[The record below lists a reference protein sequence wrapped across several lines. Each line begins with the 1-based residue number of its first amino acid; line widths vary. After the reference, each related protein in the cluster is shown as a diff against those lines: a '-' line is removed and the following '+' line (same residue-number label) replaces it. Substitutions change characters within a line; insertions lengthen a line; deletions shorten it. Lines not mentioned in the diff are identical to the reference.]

1 MSMNIETIQ
10 LIATIFQ
17 GLALIFL
24 FIQIRIIRK
33 DFIGSRSDNLAYH
46 ERIKK
51 QSTLEYAG
59 KQWVD
64 ARMQLESEY
73 GTDIVAE
80 EDAKNIYQDM
90 KLKAKVDKLLGTL
103 EHIAAGVNSKIY
115 DEDILYRMVA
125 SSVIDNFNRFKHYI
139 KIRRQHES
147 EEMYI
152 ELEALAIR
160 FMDRRSKKPMKLG
173 DIIHS

>member
-1 MSMNIETIQ
+1 MNIEIIQ
-10 LIATIFQ
+10 ITATIIQ
-17 GLALIFL
+17 GIALILL
-24 FIQIRIIRK
+24 FMQLKVMRK
-33 DFIGSRSDNLAYH
+33 DNLAYH
-46 ERIKK
+46 ERLKK

-59 KQWVD
+59 KQWLD

-80 EDAKNIYQDM
+80 EDAKNIYQNM
-90 KLKAKVDKLLGTL
+90 KLKAIVDKLLGAL

-115 DEDILYRMVA
+115 DEDILYRMFA

-139 KIRRQHES
+139 KLRRQRES